1 MNKKNIIYGILA
13 VVALVVVFYLK
24 DILKIASVIIGI
36 LKPVLIGVLFALL
49 LKTPLDFFENKIF
62 NKIKNKKLLRGISL
76 FLSFVFV
83 ALILLFFVYVLLPQI
98 AKSMT
103 KLIEKLPS
111 FIQAMF
117 ELIDNLFVKFGVDIA
132 VLDKLSDGIL
142 SSFNEILAKVIGMT
156 PDFVRFSSVVVAFIA
171 NIFFAF
177 TFAGYIL
184 FDKEGMRRRFERFI
198 RAFAKEERGRKIIKF
213 SNKVIKQF
221 DNFFSGQVIEA
232 IILGFMCFVG
242 MLVLNIPYAPLVA
255 TIIAITA
262 IIPLVGAFVG
272 TIPGVILI
280 MIESPMKALIF
291 VIFIIILQGVEGNL
305 IYPRVVG
312 NKVELPPF
320 FVLLA
325 LIIGGG
331 IMGVVGIIVC
341 VPLMSVVYREIKE
354 RVDKKLEE
362 KNKIKVNH

>member
-156 PDFVRFSSVVVAFIA
+156 
-171 NIFFAF
+171 
-177 TFAGYIL
+177 
-184 FDKEGMRRRFERFI
+184 
-198 RAFAKEERGRKIIKF
+198 
-213 SNKVIKQF
+213 
-221 DNFFSGQVIEA
+221 
-232 IILGFMCFVG
+232 
-242 MLVLNIPYAPLVA
+242 
-255 TIIAITA
+255 
-262 IIPLVGAFVG
+262 
-272 TIPGVILI
+272 
-280 MIESPMKALIF
+280 
-291 VIFIIILQGVEGNL
+291 
-305 IYPRVVG
+305 
-312 NKVELPPF
+312 
-320 FVLLA
+320 
-325 LIIGGG
+325 
-331 IMGVVGIIVC
+331 
-341 VPLMSVVYREIKE
+341 
-354 RVDKKLEE
+354 
-362 KNKIKVNH
+362 